1 MRSTLRQPGPP
12 RNTNR
17 VCSFSTTG
25 PLPSASTQSM
35 STSSSPLSAPLRT
48 AVMALCTMVPNFG
61 RSSGLTAS
69 ELFQKSVPFTSP

>member
-1 MRSTLRQPGPP
+1 
-12 RNTNR
+12 
-17 VCSFSTTG
+17 
-25 PLPSASTQSM
+25 M

-48 AVMALCTMVPNFG
+48 AVTALWTMVPNFG